1 VAVRPEFGPTL
12 PALVRDRGIV
22 GRALAGGVLVVAAI
36 VVAALVI
43 RAHRG
48 TREAVVRSPFTF
60 NVVYNTSELRRV
72 APHRGDLLR
81 LEGARRGLNVV
92 VAVRAVALPAYAG
105 GDAVAGLVPVVADRR
120 ERELAALY
128 GPLMIFDEGRITTNT
143 APGYQIGFRA
153 GRAGDLL
160 FGRDLYVFP
169 QELAPRVGA
178 LVSLRQFEHRRVTA
192 AGAALLQ
199 AAREAFRSFTF
210 GDTPS

>member
-12 PALVRDRGIV
+12 PALLRDRGIV
-22 GRALAGGVLVVAAI
+22 GRALTGGVLVVAAI
-36 VVAALVI
+36 VAAALVI

-48 TREAVVRSPFTF
+48 IHEAVVHGPFTF
-60 NVVYNTSELRRV
+60 NVVYKTSELHRV

-81 LEGARRGLNVV
+81 LEGALRGVSVV
-92 VAVRAVALPAYAG
+92 VAVRAVDLPSYAG

-143 APGYQIGFRA
+143 SPGYQIGFRA
-153 GRAGDLL
+153 GKAGDLL

-178 LVSLRQFEHRRVTA
+178 LVSLRQYEHRRLTA

-199 AAREAFRSFTF
+199 SAREAFRSFTF